1 MEKEIKMGNQLE
13 RYVQG
18 LKSLGKAFWIAFLL
32 TASTGIASNYVKDLK
47 TKEYLNTASG
57 ISCMISAGGMYKNRK
72 KIGDCLNPYISNEE
86 LKNKYGLTGKNPL
99 FQIK

>member
-18 LKSLGKAFWIAFLL
+18 LKSLGKAFWITFLL
-32 TASTGIASNYVKDLK
+32 TASTGIASNYVKDSK
-47 TKEYLNTASG
+47 AKEYLNTASG
-57 ISCMISAGGMYKNRK
+57 ISCMVSGICMYKNRK

-99 FQIK
+99 V